1 VAHFLNSCT
10 SAMRDR
16 FEAIFANDSAC
27 RVLHYILGLERVLE
41 WVHSV
46 GVATDERSVLALVR
60 SLRSSCARSLRTMT
74 QIFFSTLAGTT

>member
-1 VAHFLNSCT
+1 MAHFLNSCT

-74 QIFFSTLAGTT
+74 GIFFSTLAGAT

>member
-74 QIFFSTLAGTT
+74 GIFFSTLAGAT